1 MTSETAMSGRLAGRH
16 AVITGAGRGIG
27 SAIARAYAAEGAD
40 VVLAARTES
49 EIVSV
54 AAQINE
60 GDGGK
65 AVAVVCDLTDGDQ
78 VAALVG
84 SAREA
89 VGTIDVLVNNAG
101 TTKIGRFLD
110 ASVDDFSRVMDV
122 NFLGVVRLTQ
132 AVAPQMVAAG
142 RGKIINVA
150 STAGKYG
157 SVLQSPYNASKHAV
171 VGLTRC
177 LALELARSGVTANA
191 ICPGFVDTPLIE
203 NAIGPFAAAAGVE
216 ERAVLPMLLDRVP
229 LGRLLEPEEV
239 AHLAVYLGSAESDAM
254 TGQALTISGGLILV

>member
-1 MTSETAMSGRLAGRH
+1 MTSTRVSAGRLAGRS

-27 SAIARAYAAEGAD
+27 SAIARAYAAEGAN
-40 VVLAARTES
+40 VVLAARTSS
-49 EIVSV
+49 EIASI
-54 AAQINE
+54 AAQIN
-60 GDGGK
+60 GSDGGT
-65 AVAVVCDLTDGDQ
+65 AVAVVCDVTDGEQ
-78 VAALVG
+78 VETLVAE
-84 SAREA
+84 AREA
-89 VGTIDVLVNNAG
+89 LGTIDVLVNNAG

-110 ASVDDFSRVMDV
+110 ASVDDFARVMDV
-122 NFLGVVRLTQ
+122 NFLGVVRMTR
-132 AVAPQMVAAG
+132 AVAPLMVEVG

-177 LALELARSGVTANA
+177 LALELARAGVTANA

-216 ERAVLPMLLDRVP
+216 ESAVLPMLLERVP
-229 LGRLLEPEEV
+229 LGRLLDPEEV
-239 AHLAVYLGSAESDAM
+239 AHLAVYLGSPESDAM

>member
-1 MTSETAMSGRLAGRH
+1 MTSHAVGAGRLAGRS

-27 SAIARAYAAEGAD
+27 SAIARAYAAEGAN
-40 VVLAARTES
+40 VVLAARTS
-49 EIVSV
+49 DEIGAI
-54 AAQINE
+54 AAQING
-60 GDGGK
+60 GDGGS
-65 AVAVVCDLTDGDQ
+65 AVAVVCDVTDGKQ
-78 VAALVG
+78 VKALVAE
-84 SAREA
+84 ARET

-101 TTKIGRFLD
+101 TTKVGRFLD
-110 ASVDDFSRVMDV
+110 ASVEDFAEVMDV
-122 NFLGVVRLTQ
+122 NFLGVVRMTQ
-132 AVAPQMVAAG
+132 AVAPLMVEAG
-142 RGKIINVA
+142 RGKIINMA

-203 NAIGPFAAAAGVE
+203 NAVGPFAAAAGVE
-216 ERAVLPMLLDRVP
+216 ESAVLPMLLDRVP